1 MDADYGG
8 YSDVEVTD
16 EYVPEII
23 QHPLHQNSRIDEYLA
38 ELELVKPSNSEFVN
52 FRRQLPAFSKRQEII
67 DLIRNHQVVVISGDT
82 GCGKTTQV
90 PQYILE
96 DYLVRKEGSRCKIV
110 VTQPRRISAIGV
122 ATRVAEE
129 RGENLENAKKDRE
142 VRNDCFKKC
151 TVCVQSCTWNVQA
164 QQI

>member
-8 YSDVEVTD
+8 YSDVEVAD
-16 EYVPEII
+16 EYVQEII
-23 QHPLHQNSRIDEYLA
+23 QHPLHPNSEIDDFLA
-38 ELELVKPSNSEFVN
+38 KLELSKPSNSEFDN
-52 FRRQLPAFSKRQEII
+52 FRQQLPAFSKRQEII
-67 DLIRNHQVVVISGDT
+67 DVIRNHQVVVISGDT

-96 DYLVRKEGSRCKIV
+96 DHLVRKEGSRCKIV

-129 RGENLENAKKDRE
+129 RGEKLENAKKDSK
-142 VRNDCFKKC
+142 VRNDCFKEMYSS
-151 TVCVQSCTWNVQA
+151 Q
-164 QQI
+164 